1 MKTALLTAVAFSA
14 LAATQVLAQ
23 ASAPAQPGAQAP
35 AAEGA
40 GGCPCC
46 QKMAMMKKSDHGT
59 MQGHGAPSG
68 SETPRQ

>member
-1 MKTALLTAVAFSA
+1 MKTALLTAVAFTA

-23 ASAPAQPGAQAP
+23 APAPAQLGAQAP
-35 AAEGA
+35 AADGA

-46 QKMAMMKKSDHGT
+46 QKMAMMKKSDQGT

-68 SETPRQ
+68 TETPRQ